1 MRPVFI
7 LLLVSLV
14 ALVAC
19 DNQEPASAASAEVQV
34 ENAPATAQP
43 ATAQPAAAPA
53 LAAAAPTTQQS
64 PVLPANI
71 VGATEAPPGAAPTA
85 EPHAVVDPNAAGLAE
100 VRETGEAIEAAL
112 NAAAEAGGDTPC
124 ERGYNNLVAMV
135 RELRAHVGTS
145 GQRNPPDREPFLEAC
160 NDLPPEVQEC
170 LVLPYALA
178 HRMECQTRK
187 DSLDPEVR
195 ARIRALMSGES
206 APGSEQ

>member
-14 ALVAC
+14 AC
-19 DNQEPASAASAEVQV
+19 DNQEPASTSSAEVQA
-34 ENAPATAQP
+34 ENAPTTAQS
-43 ATAQPAAAPA
+43 AAAPA
-53 LAAAAPTTQQS
+53 VAAAAPGTQQA

-71 VGATEAPPGAAPTA
+71 VGAPEEPATATADPTAAAP

-178 HRMECQTRK
+178 HRVECQTRK

-206 APGSEQ
+206 APSSEQ